1 MNLSQRLED
10 TGTEWVSTTGY
21 IAYDDDYC
29 IKCGKCRKCNPN
41 YQQHYGSWHVVNTPI
56 TTTPDLFKDTEFYQ
70 RKNNLIKDMDKFL
83 DNLDSTY
90 KDRDK
95 MRDKVKEFIRDERKH
110 VASKVTC

>member
-1 MNLSQRLED
+1 MYQLLDNIGD
-10 TGTEWVSTTGY
+10 EWVSTTGY
-21 IAYDDDYC
+21 SQTVIDDDYC
-29 IKCGKCRKCNPN
+29 FKCGKCRKCYPN
-41 YQQHYGSWHVVNTPI
+41 YDRHYGSWHVVNTPM
-56 TTTPDLFKDTEFYQ
+56 TANHNFFKDTEFYQ